1 MKNLKDIV
9 LERLILSKNKTE
21 EPEFGTLLEFICW
34 CLNTESY
41 ETSYGRQAI
50 PIKPEKLNNKRIIE
64 LLQNND
70 RLHSDTDILD
80 FFNLHKN
87 TELQNYSERGSD
99 NGYDIKFSVDDVK
112 FDLHLYSHYSFEY
125 FCKFDIKGFRR
136 ENYFKE

>member
-9 LERLILSKNKTE
+9 LERLVLSKNKTE
-21 EPEFGTLLEFICW
+21 EPEFATLLEFMCW
-34 CLNTESY
+34 CLNYESY
-41 ETSYGRQAI
+41 ETSYGRQAV
-50 PIKPEKLNNKRIIE
+50 PTTPDKLTDKRIIE

-80 FFNLHKN
+80 FFNSHKN
-87 TELQNYSERGSD
+87 DELQNYSERGSD
-99 NGYDIKFSVDDVK
+99 NGYDIRFSVDGVK
-112 FDLHLYSHYSFEY
+112 FDVHRYSHYSFEY